1 MLTGKQKSF
10 LRSKANTLDPI
21 VQIGKGG
28 VTETVVNAVNQAL
41 VAREL
46 VKINV
51 LNNCLHSMQE
61 VTATLV
67 RETES
72 DLVQQVG
79 KKVLLFRRNSN
90 NPVIDLPE

>member
-10 LRSKANTLDPI
+10 LRSKANTLEPI

-28 VTETVVNAVNQAL
+28 VTDTVINAVNQAL

-46 VKINV
+46 VKVNV
-51 LNNCLHSMQE
+51 LNNCLQSVQE
-61 VTATLV
+61 VAANLV
-67 RETES
+67 SETES

-79 KKVLLFRRNSN
+79 KKVILYRRNSE